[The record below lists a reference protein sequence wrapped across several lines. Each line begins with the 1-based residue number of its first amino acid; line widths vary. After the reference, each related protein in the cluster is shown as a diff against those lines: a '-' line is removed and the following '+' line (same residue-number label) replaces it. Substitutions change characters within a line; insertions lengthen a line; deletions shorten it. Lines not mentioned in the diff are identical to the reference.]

1 VASPSS
7 RATRLACRFAS
18 PTGLTEKVTRRSVK
32 IRILLVV
39 LADSRPGSSK
49 RPGTQWPSSSRRLRS
64 VSQWRRSASA
74 FSRTHPVR
82 AFVVARVSRRRSA
95 LISQSRPRAAAC
107 AFRVRKCRV
116 ADETCTGGTSFF
128 PSAGWQALAAPA
140 NRGIELSRLA
150 PDSPPIPCRAHA
162 RSRSGPS
169 DPHSSPQARPAR
181 PPRCARRRPCHHR

>member
-1 VASPSS
+1 MAVKLE
-7 RATRLACRFAS
+7 TLA
-18 PTGLTEKVTRRSVK
+18 
-32 IRILLVV
+32 
-39 LADSRPGSSK
+39 
-49 RPGTQWPSSSRRLRS
+49 S

-162 RSRSGPS
+162 
-169 DPHSSPQARPAR
+169 HLVAECYW
-181 PPRCARRRPCHHR
+181 RCAAVPDGEPSPFYPTARIDTLLTARRLTSPDGRRRVARGSL